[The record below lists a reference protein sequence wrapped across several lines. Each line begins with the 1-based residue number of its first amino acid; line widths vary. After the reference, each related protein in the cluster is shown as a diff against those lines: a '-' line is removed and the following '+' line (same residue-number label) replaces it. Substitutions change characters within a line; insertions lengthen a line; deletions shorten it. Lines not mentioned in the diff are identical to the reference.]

1 MRKFHKSGYGLVLQ
15 LLLVAL
21 VMVCLLLQDVRL
33 VMSSS
38 LRGGFLRG
46 CLIRFRFSIL
56 LFPSSQATTNAVDQA
71 ALGAIWN
78 GFASKGFLVWNT
90 TSSLCGKRGVT
101 CSSGKVT

>member
-71 ALGAIWN
+71 WLEHYQQ
-78 GFASKGFLVWNT
+78 
-90 TSSLCGKRGVT
+90 SLWEAWGDLLFWKSHLAMR
-101 CSSGKVT
+101 KPPL